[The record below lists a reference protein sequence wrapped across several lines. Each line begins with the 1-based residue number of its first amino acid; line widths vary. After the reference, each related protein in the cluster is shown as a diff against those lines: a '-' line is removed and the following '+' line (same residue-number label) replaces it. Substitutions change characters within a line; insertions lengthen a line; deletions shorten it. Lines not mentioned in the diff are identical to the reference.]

1 VKSIL
6 KTSLA
11 IFMALTNSAYALN
24 PVQGWYGG
32 IFIGGS
38 YSPAIDFSVVDFTQF
53 FSTTTPLPSSAIP
66 LTKVSGSLKYS
77 GFGNIGGQF
86 GYRMDQFRL
95 EGEFVYNSSPYH
107 EITIGDYTFVAKKSG
122 KGFRYNGNT
131 NTAALFFNGFW
142 DIYCLWPQS
151 NAVPYLGL
159 GIGYS
164 NIQDTFK
171 LYYEGTQVTNGKTTH
186 KTQLLD
192 KQTSSANLAIGQ
204 AIAGLSYFMDDYTTF
219 GLDFRYFQTTKK
231 TYTNPLIN
239 VNTSASSASINLI
252 FNGMFDFG

>member
-1 VKSIL
+1 MKSVL
-6 KTSLA
+6 KLSLA
-11 IFMALTNSAYALN
+11 TLVAFTSSAHALN

-53 FSTTTPLPSSAIP
+53 FSTTTTIPSTVIP
-66 LTKVSGSLKYS
+66 VTKVSGSLAYS
-77 GFGNIGGQF
+77 GFGNIGAQL

-107 EITIGDYTFVAKKSG
+107 EITLGHYTFVAKKSG
-122 KGFRYNGNT
+122 TGFRYNGNT
-131 NTAALFFNGFW
+131 NTAALFLNGFW

-151 NAVPYLGL
+151 NVVPYLGL

-171 LYYEGTQVTNGKTTH
+171 LYYEGTQVTSGTTTH
-186 KTQLLD
+186 TTQLLG
-192 KQTSSANLAIGQ
+192 KESSNTDLVIGQ
-204 AIAGLSYFMDDYTTF
+204 AIAGLNYFIDDFTSF
-219 GLDFRYFQTTKK
+219 GLDFRYFQTAKK
-231 TYTNPLIN
+231 NYTNPLIN
-239 VNTSASSASINLI
+239 VNTSARSLSINLV